1 MPRYLT
7 QHSMACL
14 TRQGAEALARHLEAA
29 PGVRAAR
36 VLANLQEG
44 KLLVEFEAESKPAL
58 AAWLEREGFHF
69 DFLLRLEYEWRGGRL
84 EPL

>member
-14 TRQGAEALARHLEAA
+14 TRQGAEALARRLEAA
-29 PGVRAAR
+29 QGVRAAR
-36 VLANLQEG
+36 VAVNMVEG
-44 KLLVEFEAESKPAL
+44 KMLVEFEADSKQAL
-58 AAWLEREGFHF
+58 AAWLDREGFHF

-84 EPL
+84 VPL